1 MIKKHPISQI
11 DNDRMLFCAIFCNK
25 WSLSARHIVL
35 FAFFFILNKKEAY
48 KSMIEKM
55 VLKLV
60 NLMETKNIIEKAN
73 IEYYEY
79 ALVSMAER
87 IIAVGTMLIIGMLF
101 NQFVPTI
108 LFLVFFLSLRKRT
121 GGYHADKF
129 WQCYLVTIITYMGVI
144 QVAALLSEKTSVAM
158 YAVLVLAVLIIE
170 AIGTVNHPNID
181 LDKGELRESKRAAR
195 LLVLMEAAII
205 ATLVALGANQLYVSY
220 MSIAIILC
228 SSLMCLAKIL
238 KQEVKAK

>member
-1 MIKKHPISQI
+1 MF
-11 DNDRMLFCAIFCNK
+11 FCAIFCKK

-35 FAFFFILNKKEAY
+35 SVFFFILNKKEAY

-73 IEYYEY
+73 SEYYEY

-87 IIAVGTMLIIGMLF
+87 IIAVGTMLIIGILF

-129 WQCYLVTIITYMGVI
+129 WQCYLVTIVTYMGVI
-144 QVAALLSEKTSVAM
+144 QVAAVLSEKTSVAM

-170 AIGTVNHPNID
+170 TIGTVNHPNID

-195 LLVLMEAAII
+195 LLVLIEAAVIV
-205 ATLVALGANQLYVSY
+205 TLAVLEINQLYVSY
-220 MSIAIILC
+220 MSISIILC

-238 KQEVKAK
+238 KQEVKVK